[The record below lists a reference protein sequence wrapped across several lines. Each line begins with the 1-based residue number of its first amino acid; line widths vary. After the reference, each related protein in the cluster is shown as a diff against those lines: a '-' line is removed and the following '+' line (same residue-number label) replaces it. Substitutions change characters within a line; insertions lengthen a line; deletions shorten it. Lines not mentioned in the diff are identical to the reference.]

1 MKYSTINITN
11 FRSIAELNLENFKQ
25 VNLITGR
32 NNCGKTT
39 VLEALF
45 LISGMSNPQLP
56 VTINN
61 FRDLALTSDDNFNFI
76 FHNLD
81 FEQEPQINTLLDGTK
96 RTLVIKPKYAT
107 QYNKKIINTGKINLI
122 AENNITAN
130 TDDVPVVNGLSL
142 KFNDGKNQDNFISE
156 ISLSEGKISIPNRY
170 KERLLCSFH
179 SPQLPMTLLPQRI
192 EKLLVNKQMDGVIAA
207 LQEIDPKITDV
218 RMGATGI
225 IYVDIGLEKLLP
237 INIMGDGIRRIF
249 SILAAVSDTQGGILL
264 IDEIENGL
272 HYSTLK
278 ILWKSL
284 SKALEVYH
292 VQLFA
297 TTHSHECIS
306 AMVSSHEMLDKK
318 SDNIRLYRIERQG
331 NKHQAFEYPPEMIS
345 TGIDSNIEM
354 R

>member
-1 MKYSTINITN
+1 MKYSTIHITN

-25 VNLITGR
+25 INLITGR

-76 FHNLD
+76 FRNLD
-81 FEQEPQINTLLDGTK
+81 FEQDPQINTLLDGTQ
-96 RTLVIKPKYAT
+96 RSLVIKPKYAT
-107 QYNKKIINTGKINLI
+107 QYNKKIINTEKINLI
-122 AENNITAN
+122 TENNITAN

-142 KFNDGKNQDNFISE
+142 KFNDGRNQDNFISE
-156 ISLSEGKISIPNRY
+156 ISLSKGKISISNRY

-179 SPQLPMTLLPQRI
+179 SPQPAMTLLPQRI
-192 EKLLVNKQMDGVIAA
+192 EKLFVNKQMDGVITA
-207 LQEIDPKITDV
+207 LQEIDPKITDI

-249 SILAAVSDTQGGILL
+249 SILAAVSDMQGGILL

-278 ILWKSL
+278 TLWKSL

-297 TTHSHECIS
+297 TTHSNECIS
-306 AMVSSHEMLDKK
+306 ALVASHEMIDKE
-318 SDNIRLYRIERQG
+318 SDNIRLYRIEKQED
-331 NKHQAFEYPPEMIS
+331 KHQAFQYPPEMIS
-345 TGIDSNIEM
+345 AGIDGNIEM

>member
-1 MKYSTINITN
+1 MNITN
-11 FRSIAELNLENFKQ
+11 FRSIAELHLGNFKQ

-81 FEQEPQINTLLDGTK
+81 FRQEPQISALLDGSK
-96 RTLVIKPKYAT
+96 RNLVIKPKYAA
-107 QYNKKIINTGKINLI
+107 QSNEKIINTEKINLI
-122 AENNITAN
+122 TENTITAN
-130 TDDVPVVNGLSL
+130 ADDVPAVNGLSL
-142 KFNDGKNQDNFISE
+142 EFNNGKNENNFISE
-156 ISLSEGKISIPNRY
+156 ISLSEGRAKITNLY
-170 KERLLCSFH
+170 KERLICSFH
-179 SPQLPMTLLPQRI
+179 SPQLAMTLLPQRI

-207 LQEIDPKITDV
+207 LQEIDPKIIDI

-249 SILAAVSDTQGGILL
+249 SILAAVSDMQGGILL

-278 ILWKSL
+278 TLWKSL
-284 SKALEVYH
+284 LKALEVYH

-297 TTHSHECIS
+297 TTHSNECIS
-306 AMVSSHEMLDKK
+306 ALASSHDKIDKK
-318 SDNIRLYRIERQG
+318 FDNIRLYRIEKQG
-331 NKHQAFEYPPEMIS
+331 NKHQAFEYPSEMIS
-345 TGIDSNIEM
+345 AGIDGNIEM